1 MRAGQSIP
9 SALAS
14 LLTLTRVPLK
24 SYCYRWQERKIMPLA
39 KDFDRL
45 HPHQSQAAFLIG
57 EDAERASGGFFEPG
71 ARSNTKHQ
79 PSTYG

>member
-1 MRAGQSIP
+1 
-9 SALAS
+9 
-14 LLTLTRVPLK
+14 
-24 SYCYRWQERKIMPLA
+24 MPLA